1 MTARSEAP
9 RPCPLCG
16 GTSGR
21 TTLVVDRSSPEG
33 LDYRVVACAGCG
45 LRYTDPL
52 PTEAEL
58 EALYDEAFYGDE
70 QPGLISFERVRL
82 ALHRM
87 VLRHRERALLGSA
100 PGRILDVGCGDGD
113 FLHYLAQRGWC
124 GVGAEV
130 SEAGCR
136 RARSRGVEV
145 YRGTLEEACRNKTTM
160 ADGSF
165 DAVTLWHVLEHLPDP
180 RGALASAASLLRE
193 GGLLVIEVPNIAST
207 TFRMTS
213 TSWFP
218 LDVPRHLQHF
228 EPQHLDALLTDEGF
242 HVERRV
248 HFHWFD
254 CVLAFVSFVGSL
266 KLLGKPSGV
275 HYFMEDFR
283 RASFGARLRFLV
295 LGSLLAAVSPVYSLV
310 ATLASGHG
318 ETYTVTARR
327 KPR

>member
-1 MTARSEAP
+1 MCGDDAGETA
-9 RPCPLCG
+9 
-16 GTSGR
+16 
-21 TTLVVDRSSPEG
+21 LVVDRVNPEG
-33 LDYRVVACAGCG
+33 VDYRVVACGGCG

-58 EALYDEAFYGDE
+58 EALYDEVFYGDE
-70 QPGLISFERVRL
+70 EPGPISFERARL
-82 ALHRM
+82 ALHRL

-100 PGRILDVGCGDGD
+100 PGKILDVGCGDGD
-113 FLHYLAQRGWC
+113 FLLHLIRRGWR
-124 GVGAEV
+124 GVGTEV

-145 YRGTLEEACRNKTTM
+145 HRGILEEVRPGSAAGGPLGDSV

-180 RGALASAASLLRE
+180 RRALVVAASLLRD
-193 GGLLVIEVPNIAST
+193 GGLLVIEVPDIAST
-207 TFRMTS
+207 TFGITS

-228 EPQHLDALLTDEGF
+228 EPKHLDALLAEAGF
-242 HVERRV
+242 LVERRA

-254 CVLAFVSFVGSL
+254 SVLAFVSFVGWL
-266 KLLGKPSGV
+266 RLLGEPSGV
-275 HYFMEDFR
+275 HYFLEDFR
-283 RASFGARLRFLV
+283 RASLGSRLRFVVFGGLV
-295 LGSLLAAVSPVYSLV
+295 AVFSPLYSL
-310 ATLASGHG
+310 ATTLASGHG

-327 KPR
+327 QPR